1 MSIVHP
7 LDLRGPAIFRC
18 AQAGCAE
25 CVDRLVRQ
33 HEGLVHTVLRR
44 QACGD
49 AVYADLL
56 QEGRLGLW
64 QAAVHFDQARVAFS
78 TYAGVAIE
86 RRVWRAVARKSGPAG
101 RMGRGGVG
109 SRAGG
114 PLSKRPGSQ
123 AQVQVALPDA
133 LRHLPSGCAESW
145 GPRMAYTDKRR
156 VAWQRWV
163 ASMRSVVNASGMCGM
178 KPWSCWRLPAVSG
191 RLRQICGQDDR
202 VAYQQADRAEP
213 HLAEKPPPRGWLH
226 DPRRGVTS
234 HADALCWGRLP
245 RQPLPCSG
253 RIDARRTGRD
263 TRPPR
268 RRTAAIDQTL

>member
-18 AQAGCAE
+18 AQAGCTE

-64 QAAVHFDQARVAFS
+64 QAVLHFDPGRGVAFS

-86 RRVWRAVARKSGPAG
+86 RRVWRAVAR
-101 RMGRGGVG
+101 
-109 SRAGG
+109 SRDQPVEWAEA
-114 PLSKRPGSQ
+114 PSVVEPEAAVEAAWQS
-123 AQVQVALPDA
+123 AQVRVALPEA
-133 LRHLPSGCAESW
+133 LRHLPE
-145 GPRMAYTDKRR
+145 RLRR
-156 VAWQRWV
+156 VVGAAYGLHGQ
-163 ASMRSVVNASGMCGM
+163 APRSLAALGREYHVSRERVRQWRNEALVLL
-178 KPWSCWRLPAVSG
+178 RLPAVSG

-202 VAYQQADRAEP
+202 LAYQQADR
-213 HLAEKPPPRGWLH
+213 LNRTWRKSR
-226 DPRRGVTS
+226 RRGGGV
-234 HADALCWGRLP
+234 
-245 RQPLPCSG
+245 
-253 RIDARRTGRD
+253 
-263 TRPPR
+263 
-268 RRTAAIDQTL
+268 